1 MHGWKQSL
9 IVFAYT
15 VRWDMKVG
23 SPHIEEAQN
32 IASVEFQT

>member
-1 MHGWKQSL
+1 
-9 IVFAYT
+9 
-15 VRWDMKVG
+15 MKVG